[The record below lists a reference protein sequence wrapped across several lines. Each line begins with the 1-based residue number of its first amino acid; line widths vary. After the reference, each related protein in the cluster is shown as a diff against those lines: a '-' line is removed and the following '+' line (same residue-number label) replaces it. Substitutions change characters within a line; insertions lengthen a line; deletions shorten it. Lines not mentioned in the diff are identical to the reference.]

1 MKKKMKQR
9 ILRFQLV
16 ETLSRLWPYLKPERR
31 RLLLVAAATLGL
43 TVVEVSVP
51 ILVGIFLDSLL
62 SELGGRQPSTPP
74 LLDNRMIIAL
84 LALGA
89 LLRGYLLYQQRSLSG
104 QMGQRVAARM
114 RDALWVH
121 LQKLPLEFTRRR
133 GPGRLLVRFIS
144 DTKAVQRLVS
154 QGMVQL
160 VQDVLVVIGVIAV
173 LTYLNL
179 LVGLGTTLLL
189 PLIALVF
196 GRINP
201 KVKKAARDPRYR
213 GTRLSAYM
221 NERLTGLAAVK
232 IHGRQR
238 EEAKRARKLNRKV
251 ASRGGRLAAAGGQLQ
266 GASAAAVALV
276 TTLTLGLAAEEVAAG
291 RLTAG
296 YLVTSYALIGLLVP
310 IVQRI
315 TIFNRTL
322 QEAQISVER
331 LAQTLAEEPES
342 PQEEELPE
350 VEVSEGLVSVE
361 GVSFS
366 YPDGTLALEDVS
378 LTARRGELV
387 ALVGPNGAGKSKPL
401 ELLPRFRQPTNGR
414 IMIDGQDIT
423 EVSLESLRSKI
434 GFVTQDTPLF
444 EATITENIT
453 YGTRGDASSEALE
466 EQIQQAARLA
476 GVDELVASLPEGW
489 ETKVSEGRRMLSRG
503 QRQRVVLARALAAD
517 PPIIVLDEVG
527 SALDIETQRTL
538 AEQLRMLAQHK
549 TVILATQSMPAMLMA
564 DRVYKM
570 EGGRIVEE
578 DRDEAI
584 LTHLEGT

>member
-1 MKKKMKQR
+1 MKQR

-31 RLLLVAAATLGL
+31 RLLLIAAATLGL

-51 ILVGIFLDSLL
+51 ILVGIFMNSLL
-62 SELGGRQPSTPP
+62 SELSGRQSTTAPVM
-74 LLDNRMIIAL
+74 DNRMIIAL
-84 LALGA
+84 LAVGA

-104 QMGQRVAARM
+104 RIGQRVAARM
-114 RDALWVH
+114 RDAVWVH
-121 LQKLPLEFTRRR
+121 LQEVPLEYTRRR

-160 VQDVLVVIGVIAV
+160 IQDVLFVIGAIAV
-173 LTYLNL
+173 LMYLNL
-179 LVGLGTTLLL
+179 LVGFGVTLLL
-189 PLIALVF
+189 PLTALVF
-196 GRINP
+196 WRINP
-201 KVKKAARDPRYR
+201 RVQQASRDTRYR
-213 GTRLSAYM
+213 RTLLSAHL
-221 NERLTGLAAVK
+221 NERLTGLAVVK

-238 EEAKRARKLNRKV
+238 EEAKRVGKLNRKV
-251 ASRGGRLAAAGGQLQ
+251 ASRGARLAAAGGRLQ
-266 GASAAAVALV
+266 GASAATVALV

-296 YLVTSYALIGLLVP
+296 YLVTSYALIGLLAPV
-310 IVQRI
+310 VQRI
-315 TIFNRTL
+315 TIVNRTL

-350 VEVSEGLVSVE
+350 VEVSEGLVSIE

-366 YPDGTLALEDVS
+366 YPDGTLALENVS

-387 ALVGPNGAGKSKPL
+387 ALVGPNGAGKSTLL

-414 IMIDGQDIT
+414 IVIDGQDIAG
-423 EVSLESLRSKI
+423 VSLESLRSKI

-444 EATITENIT
+444 DGTITENVT
-453 YGTRGDASSEALE
+453 YGVRGDASEASE

-476 GVDELVASLPEGW
+476 GVDELVASLPDGW
-489 ETKVSEGRRMLSRG
+489 ETKVREGRRMLSRG

-517 PPIIVLDEVG
+517 PSIILLDEVG
-527 SALDIETQRTL
+527 SVLDIESQRTL
-538 AEQLRMLAQHK
+538 SEQLRVLAEHK
-549 TVILATQSMPAMLMA
+549 TVILATHSMPAMLMA
-564 DRVYKM
+564 DRVYRM

-578 DRDEAI
+578 DRDAV
-584 LTHLEGT
+584 LTRLEGT

>member
-1 MKKKMKQR
+1 MKQR

-31 RLLLVAAATLGL
+31 RLLLIAAATLGL

-51 ILVGIFLDSLL
+51 ILVGIFMNSLL
-62 SELGGRQPSTPP
+62 SELSGRQSTTAPVM
-74 LLDNRMIIAL
+74 DNRMIIAL
-84 LALGA
+84 LAVGA

-104 QMGQRVAARM
+104 RIGQRVAARM
-114 RDALWVH
+114 RDAVWVH
-121 LQKLPLEFTRRR
+121 LQEVPLEYTRWR

-160 VQDVLVVIGVIAV
+160 IQDVLFVIGAIAV
-173 LTYLNL
+173 LMYLNL
-179 LVGLGTTLLL
+179 LVGFGVTLLL
-189 PLIALVF
+189 PLTALVF
-196 GRINP
+196 WRINP
-201 KVKKAARDPRYR
+201 RVQQASRDTRYR
-213 GTRLSAYM
+213 RTLLSAHL
-221 NERLTGLAAVK
+221 NERLTGLAVVK

-238 EEAKRARKLNRKV
+238 EEAKRVGKLNRKV
-251 ASRGGRLAAAGGQLQ
+251 ASRGARLAAAGGRLQ
-266 GASAAAVALV
+266 GASAATVALV

-296 YLVTSYALIGLLVP
+296 YLVTSYALIGLLAPV
-310 IVQRI
+310 VQRI
-315 TIFNRTL
+315 TIVNRTL

-350 VEVSEGLVSVE
+350 VEVSEGLVSIE

-366 YPDGTLALEDVS
+366 YPDGTLALDGVN

-387 ALVGPNGAGKSKPL
+387 ALVGPNGAGKSTLL
-401 ELLPRFRQPTNGR
+401 ELLPRFGQPTHGR
-414 IMIDGQDIT
+414 IVIDGQDIAD
-423 EVSLESLRSKI
+423 VSLESLRSKI

-444 EATITENIT
+444 DGTITENVT
-453 YGTRGDASSEALE
+453 YGVRGDASEASE

-476 GVDELVASLPEGW
+476 GVDELVASLPDGW
-489 ETKVSEGRRMLSRG
+489 ETKVREGRRMLSSG

-517 PPIIVLDEVG
+517 PSIILLDEVG
-527 SALDIETQRTL
+527 SGLDIEAQRTL
-538 AEQLRMLAQHK
+538 TEQLRLLAQHK
-549 TVILATQSMPAMLMA
+549 TVIVATHSMPAMLMA
-564 DRVYKM
+564 DRVYRM

-578 DRDEAI
+578 DHDDAV
-584 LTHLEGT
+584 LTRLEGM

>member
-1 MKKKMKQR
+1 MKQRIQQR

-16 ETLSRLWPYLKPERR
+16 ETLGRIWPYLKPERR
-31 RLLLVAAATLGL
+31 RLFLVAAATLGL

-62 SELGGRQPSTPP
+62 GELSGRQPTTTPV
-74 LLDNRMIIAL
+74 LDNRTIIAL
-84 LALGA
+84 LTVGA
-89 LLRGYLLYQQRSLSG
+89 LLRGYLLHQQRSLSG
-104 QMGQRVAARM
+104 RMGQRVAARM

-121 LQKLPLEFTRRR
+121 LQQMPLEYTRRR

-160 VQDVLVVIGVIAV
+160 IQDVLVVIGVIAV
-173 LTYLNL
+173 RTYLYL

-189 PLIALVF
+189 PLIALIF
-196 GRINP
+196 WRMNP
-201 KVKKAARDPRYR
+201 RVQQASRDTRSR
-213 GTRLSAYM
+213 RTRLSAYM
-221 NERLTGLAAVK
+221 NERITGLAAVK

-291 RLTAG
+291 RLSAG
-296 YLVTSYALIGLLVP
+296 YLVTSYALIGLLAP

-331 LAQTLAEEPES
+331 LAQTLSEEPES
-342 PQEEELPE
+342 PQDEELPE

-366 YPDGTLALEDVS
+366 YPDGTLALDEVS
-378 LTARRGELV
+378 LAARRGELG

-401 ELLPRFRQPTNGR
+401 ELLPRFRQPSDGR
-414 IMIDGQDIT
+414 IVIDGHDT
-423 EVSLESLRSKI
+423 TDVSLESLRSKI

-444 EATITENIT
+444 DATITENIT
-453 YGTRGDASSEALE
+453 YGVRGDASSEASE

-489 ETKVSEGRRMLSRG
+489 ETKVSEGRRKIGRASCRE
-503 QRQRVVLARALAAD
+503 RV
-517 PPIIVLDEVG
+517 
-527 SALDIETQRTL
+527 
-538 AEQLRMLAQHK
+538 
-549 TVILATQSMPAMLMA
+549 
-564 DRVYKM
+564 
-570 EGGRIVEE
+570 
-578 DRDEAI
+578 
-584 LTHLEGT
+584 

>member
-1 MKKKMKQR
+1 MKQR

-31 RLLLVAAATLGL
+31 RLLLIAAATLGL

-51 ILVGIFLDSLL
+51 ILVGIFMNSLL
-62 SELGGRQPSTPP
+62 SELSGRQSTTAPVM
-74 LLDNRMIIAL
+74 DNRMIIAL
-84 LALGA
+84 LAVGA

-104 QMGQRVAARM
+104 RIGQRVAARM
-114 RDALWVH
+114 REAVWVH
-121 LQKLPLEFTRRR
+121 LQEVPLEYTRRR

-160 VQDVLVVIGVIAV
+160 VQDVLFVIGAIAV

-179 LVGLGTTLLL
+179 LVGLGATLLL
-189 PLIALVF
+189 PLTALIF
-196 GRINP
+196 WRINP
-201 KVKKAARDPRYR
+201 RVQQASRDTRYR
-213 GTRLSAYM
+213 RTLLSAHL
-221 NERLTGLAAVK
+221 NERLTGLAVVK

-238 EEAKRARKLNRKV
+238 EEAKRVGKLNRKV
-251 ASRGGRLAAAGGQLQ
+251 ASRGARLAAAGGRLQ
-266 GASAAAVALV
+266 GASAATVALV

-296 YLVTSYALIGLLVP
+296 YLVTSYALIGLLAPV
-310 IVQRI
+310 VQRI
-315 TIFNRTL
+315 TIVNRTL

-350 VEVSEGLVSVE
+350 VEVSEGLVSIE

-366 YPDGTLALEDVS
+366 YPDGTLALD
-378 LTARRGELV
+378 
-387 ALVGPNGAGKSKPL
+387 GAGKSTLL
-401 ELLPRFRQPTNGR
+401 ELLPRFGQPTHGR
-414 IMIDGQDIT
+414 IVIDGQDIAD
-423 EVSLESLRSKI
+423 VSLESLRSKI

-444 EATITENIT
+444 DGTITENVT
-453 YGTRGDASSEALE
+453 YGVRGDASEASE

-476 GVDELVASLPEGW
+476 GVDELVASLPDGW
-489 ETKVSEGRRMLSRG
+489 ETKVREGRRMLSRG

-517 PPIIVLDEVG
+517 PSIILLDEVG
-527 SALDIETQRTL
+527 SVLDIESQRTL
-538 AEQLRMLAQHK
+538 SEQLCVLAQHK
-549 TVILATQSMPAMLMA
+549 TVIVATHSMPAMLMA
-564 DRVYKM
+564 DRVYRM

-578 DRDEAI
+578 DHDDAV
-584 LTHLEGT
+584 LTRLEGM

>member
-1 MKKKMKQR
+1 MKQR

-16 ETLSRLWPYLKPERR
+16 ETLSRIWPYLKPERR

-62 SELGGRQPSTPP
+62 SELSGRQPTTAPV
-74 LLDNRMIIAL
+74 LDNRMIIAL
-84 LALGA
+84 LAVGA

-104 QMGQRVAARM
+104 RMGQRVAARM

-121 LQKLPLEFTRRR
+121 LQEMPLEYTRRR

-160 VQDVLVVIGVIAV
+160 IQDVLVVIGVIAV

-196 GRINP
+196 WRINP
-201 KVKKAARDPRYR
+201 RVQQASRDTRYR
-213 GTRLSAYM
+213 RTRLSAYM
-221 NERLTGLAAVK
+221 NERLTGLATVK

-238 EEAKRARKLNRKV
+238 EEAKRAGQLNRKV

-266 GASAAAVALV
+266 GASAATVALV

-296 YLVTSYALIGLLVP
+296 YLVTSYALIGLLAP

-342 PQEEELPE
+342 PQDEELPE

-366 YPDGTLALEDVS
+366 YPDGTLALDEVS
-378 LTARRGELV
+378 LAARRGELV
-387 ALVGPNGAGKSKPL
+387 ALVGPNGAGKSTLL

-414 IMIDGQDIT
+414 IVIDGQDIAD
-423 EVSLESLRSKI
+423 VSLESLRSKI

-444 EATITENIT
+444 DGTITENVT
-453 YGTRGDASSEALE
+453 YGARGDASE

-489 ETKVSEGRRMLSRG
+489 ETKVREGRRMLSRG

-538 AEQLRMLAQHK
+538 TEQLRVLAQHK
-549 TVILATQSMPAMLMA
+549 TVILATHSMPAMLMA
-564 DRVYKM
+564 DRVYRM

-578 DRDEAI
+578 DRDAAV
-584 LTHLEGT
+584 LTRLEGT

>member
-1 MKKKMKQR
+1 MKQR

-16 ETLSRLWPYLKPERR
+16 ETLSRIWPYLKPERR

-62 SELGGRQPSTPP
+62 SELSGRPPTTTAP
-74 LLDNRMIIAL
+74 LLNNRTIIAL
-84 LALGA
+84 LAVGA

-104 QMGQRVAARM
+104 RIGQRVAARM
-114 RDALWVH
+114 REAVWVH
-121 LQKLPLEFTRRR
+121 LQEVPLDYTRWR

-160 VQDVLVVIGVIAV
+160 VQDVLFVIGAIAV

-179 LVGLGTTLLL
+179 LVGLSTTLLV
-189 PLIALVF
+189 PLTALIF
-196 GRINP
+196 WRINP
-201 KVKKAARDPRYR
+201 RVQKASRDTRYR
-213 GTRLSAYM
+213 RTLLSAHL

-238 EEAKRARKLNRKV
+238 EEAKRVGKLNRKV
-251 ASRGGRLAAAGGQLQ
+251 ASRGARLATAGGQLQ
-266 GASAAAVALV
+266 GASAATVALV

-291 RLTAG
+291 RLSAG
-296 YLVTSYALIGLLVP
+296 YLVTSYALIGLLAP
-310 IVQRI
+310 IIQRI

-342 PQEEELPE
+342 PRDEELPE

-366 YPDGTLALEDVS
+366 YPDGTQALEEVS
-378 LTARRGELV
+378 LMARRGELV
-387 ALVGPNGAGKSKPL
+387 ALVGPNGAGKSTLL
-401 ELLPRFRQPTNGR
+401 ELLPRFRQPSDGR
-414 IMIDGQDIT
+414 IVLDGQDIA

-434 GFVTQDTPLF
+434 GFVTQETPLF
-444 EATITENIT
+444 DGTITENVT
-453 YGTRGDASSEALE
+453 YGARGEASE

-476 GVDELVASLPEGW
+476 GIDELVASLPEGW
-489 ETKVSEGRRMLSRG
+489 ETKVREGRRMLSRG
-503 QRQRVVLARALAAD
+503 QRQRVVLARALASD

-527 SALDIETQRTL
+527 LGLDIETQRTL
-538 AEQLRMLAQHK
+538 SEQLRVLAQHK
-549 TVILATQSMPAMLMA
+549 TVILATHSMPAMLMA
-564 DRVYKM
+564 DRVYTM

-578 DRDEAI
+578 DRDEAV
-584 LTHLEGT
+584 LTRLEGA

>member
-1 MKKKMKQR
+1 MKQR
-9 ILRFQLV
+9 ILRLQLV
-16 ETLSRLWPYLKPERR
+16 ETLSRIWPYLKPERY

-62 SELGGRQPSTPP
+62 SELSGRQPATAPV
-74 LLDNRMIIAL
+74 LDNRMILAL
-84 LALGA
+84 LAAGA

-104 QMGQRVAARM
+104 RIGQRVAARM
-114 RDALWVH
+114 RDAVWVQ
-121 LQKLPLEFTRRR
+121 LQELPLEYTRRR

-160 VQDVLVVIGVIAV
+160 IQDVLVVIGVIAV
-173 LTYLNL
+173 LAYLNL

-196 GRINP
+196 WRINP
-201 KVKKAARDPRYR
+201 RVQQASRDTRSR
-213 GTRLSAYM
+213 RTRLSAYL

-238 EEAKRARKLNRKV
+238 EEAKRAGKLNRKV
-251 ASRGGRLAAAGGQLQ
+251 ASRGGRLATAGAQLQ
-266 GASAAAVALV
+266 GASTATVALV

-296 YLVTSYALIGLLVP
+296 YLVTSYALIGLLAPV
-310 IVQRI
+310 VQRI

-342 PQEEELPE
+342 PQDEELPE

-366 YPDGTLALEDVS
+366 YPDGTLALDEVS

-387 ALVGPNGAGKSKPL
+387 ALVGPNGAGKSTLL

-414 IMIDGQDIT
+414 IVIDGQDIAG
-423 EVSLESLRSKI
+423 VSLESLRSKI

-444 EATITENIT
+444 DGTIAENVT
-453 YGTRGDASSEALE
+453 YGVRGDAAE

-489 ETKVSEGRRMLSRG
+489 ETKVREGRRMLSRG

-517 PPIIVLDEVG
+517 PSIIVLDEVG

-538 AEQLRMLAQHK
+538 TEELRVLAQHK
-549 TVILATQSMPAMLMA
+549 TVIVATHSMPAMLMA
-564 DRVYKM
+564 DRIYRM
-570 EGGRIVEE
+570 DRGCIVEE
-578 DRDEAI
+578 DRDAV

>member
-1 MKKKMKQR
+1 MKQRIQQR

-16 ETLSRLWPYLKPERR
+16 KTLGRLWPYLKQERR
-31 RLLLVAAATLGL
+31 RLFLIAAATLGI
-43 TVVEVSVP
+43 TVVEVSIP

-62 SELGGRQPSTPP
+62 SELSGRQPTMAPV
-74 LLDNRMIIAL
+74 LDNRTIIAL
-84 LALGA
+84 LAVGA

-104 QMGQRVAARM
+104 QTGQRVAARM

-121 LQKLPLEFTRRR
+121 LQQMPLEYTRRR

-179 LVGLGTTLLL
+179 LVGLGTILLL
-189 PLIALVF
+189 PLIALIF
-196 GRINP
+196 RRINP
-201 KVKKAARDPRYR
+201 RVQKASRDTRTR
-213 GTRLSAYM
+213 RTRLSAYM

-238 EEAKRARKLNRKV
+238 AEAKRARKLNRNV
-251 ASRGGRLAAAGGQLQ
+251 ASRGGRLATAGAQLQ
-266 GASAAAVALV
+266 GASAGAVALV
-276 TTLTLGLAAEEVAAG
+276 TTLTLALAAEEVAAG
-291 RLTAG
+291 RLSAG
-296 YLVTSYALIGLLVP
+296 YLVTSYALIGLLAP

-342 PQEEELPE
+342 PHEEELPE

-387 ALVGPNGAGKSKPL
+387 ALVGPNGAGKSTLL
-401 ELLPRFRQPTNGR
+401 ELLPRFRQPSNGR
-414 IMIDGQDIT
+414 IVIDGQDIAD
-423 EVSLESLRSKI
+423 VSLESLRSKI
-434 GFVTQDTPLF
+434 GFVTQDTTLF
-444 EATITENIT
+444 DGTIAENVT
-453 YGTRGDASSEALE
+453 YGARGDTSE

-476 GVDELVASLPEGW
+476 GVDELVSSLPEGW

-503 QRQRVVLARALAAD
+503 QRQRVVLARALAPD
-517 PPIIVLDEVG
+517 PSIIVLDEVG

-538 AEQLRMLAQHK
+538 AEQLHMLAQHK
-549 TVILATQSMPAMLMA
+549 TVIVATHSMPAMLMA

-578 DRDEAI
+578 DRDEAV

>member
-1 MKKKMKQR
+1 MKQR

-31 RLLLVAAATLGL
+31 RLLLIAAATLGL

-51 ILVGIFLDSLL
+51 ILVGIFMNSLL
-62 SELGGRQPSTPP
+62 SELSGRQSTTAPVM
-74 LLDNRMIIAL
+74 DNRMIIAL
-84 LALGA
+84 LAVGA

-104 QMGQRVAARM
+104 RIGQRVAARM
-114 RDALWVH
+114 RDAVWVH
-121 LQKLPLEFTRRR
+121 LQEVPLEYTRRR

-160 VQDVLVVIGVIAV
+160 IQDVLFVIGAIAV
-173 LTYLNL
+173 LMYLNL
-179 LVGLGTTLLL
+179 LVGFGVTLLL
-189 PLIALVF
+189 PLTALVF
-196 GRINP
+196 WRINP
-201 KVKKAARDPRYR
+201 RVQQASRDTRYR
-213 GTRLSAYM
+213 RTLLSAHL
-221 NERLTGLAAVK
+221 NERLTGLAVVK

-238 EEAKRARKLNRKV
+238 EEAKRVGKLNRKV
-251 ASRGGRLAAAGGQLQ
+251 ASRGARLAAAGGRLQ
-266 GASAAAVALV
+266 GASAATVALV

-291 RLTAG
+291 RLSAG
-296 YLVTSYALIGLLVP
+296 YLVTSYALIGLLAPV
-310 IVQRI
+310 VQRI
-315 TIFNRTL
+315 TIVNRTL

-350 VEVSEGLVSVE
+350 VEVSEGLVSIE

-366 YPDGTLALEDVS
+366 YPDGTLALENVS

-387 ALVGPNGAGKSKPL
+387 ALVGPNGAGKSTLL

-414 IMIDGQDIT
+414 IVIDGQDIAG
-423 EVSLESLRSKI
+423 VSLESLRSKI

-444 EATITENIT
+444 DGTITENVT
-453 YGTRGDASSEALE
+453 YGVRGDASEASE

-476 GVDELVASLPEGW
+476 GVDELVASLPDGW
-489 ETKVSEGRRMLSRG
+489 ETKVREGRRMLSRG

-517 PPIIVLDEVG
+517 PSIIVLDEVG
-527 SALDIETQRTL
+527 SVLDIESQRTL
-538 AEQLRMLAQHK
+538 SEQLRVLAEHK
-549 TVILATQSMPAMLMA
+549 TVILATHSMPAMLMA
-564 DRVYKM
+564 DRVYRM

-578 DRDEAI
+578 DRGEAV
-584 LTHLEGT
+584 LTRLEGT

>member
-1 MKKKMKQR
+1 M
-9 ILRFQLV
+9 QLV
-16 ETLSRLWPYLKPERR
+16 ETLGRLWPYLKPERR

-62 SELGGRQPSTPP
+62 GELSGRRPATAP
-74 LLDNRMIIAL
+74 LLDNRAIIAL
-84 LALGA
+84 LAAGA
-89 LLRGYLLYQQRSLSG
+89 LVRGYLLYQQRSLSG
-104 QMGQRVAARM
+104 RMGQRVAARM

-121 LQKLPLEFTRRR
+121 LQQMPLEYTRRR

-160 VQDVLVVIGVIAV
+160 VQDVLVVIGVTAV

-196 GRINP
+196 WRINP
-201 KVKKAARDPRYR
+201 RVQQASRDTRYR
-213 GTRLSAYM
+213 RTRLSAYM

-232 IHGRQR
+232 MHGRQR
-238 EEAKRARKLNRKV
+238 EEAKRAGKLNRKV
-251 ASRGGRLAAAGGQLQ
+251 ASRGGRLATAGGQLQ

-276 TTLTLGLAAEEVAAG
+276 TVLTLALAAEEVAAG
-291 RLTAG
+291 RLSTG
-296 YLVTSYALIGLLVP
+296 YLVTSYALIGLLAP

-315 TIFNRTL
+315 TVFNRTL

-342 PQEEELPE
+342 PQDEELPE
-350 VEVSEGLVSVE
+350 VEVGEGLVSVE

-366 YPDGTLALEDVS
+366 YPDGTPALDEVS

-387 ALVGPNGAGKSKPL
+387 ALVGPNGAGKSTLL
-401 ELLPRFRQPTNGR
+401 ELLPRFRRPTHGR
-414 IMIDGQDIT
+414 IVIDGRDIA
-423 EVSLESLRSKI
+423 EASLASLRSKI

-444 EATITENIT
+444 DGTIGENVA
-453 YGTRGDASSEALE
+453 YGARGDASEASE
-466 EQIQQAARLA
+466 EQVRQAARLA

-489 ETKVSEGRRMLSRG
+489 ETRVSEGRRMLSRG

-527 SALDIETQRTL
+527 SALDIESQRTL
-538 AEQLRMLAQHK
+538 VERLRVLARHK
-549 TVILATQSMPAMLMA
+549 TVILATHGMPAELMA
-564 DRVYKM
+564 DRVYRM

-578 DRDEAI
+578 GRDEAV
-584 LTHLEGT
+584 LTRLEGT

>member
-1 MKKKMKQR
+1 MKQR

-31 RLLLVAAATLGL
+31 RLLLIAAATLGL

-51 ILVGIFLDSLL
+51 ILVGIFMNSLL
-62 SELGGRQPSTPP
+62 SELSGRQSTTAPVM
-74 LLDNRMIIAL
+74 DNRMIIAL
-84 LALGA
+84 LAVGA

-104 QMGQRVAARM
+104 RIGQRVAARM
-114 RDALWVH
+114 RDAVWVH
-121 LQKLPLEFTRRR
+121 LQEVPLEYTRRR

-160 VQDVLVVIGVIAV
+160 IQDVLFVIGAIAV
-173 LTYLNL
+173 LMYLNL
-179 LVGLGTTLLL
+179 LVGFGVTLLL
-189 PLIALVF
+189 PLTALVF
-196 GRINP
+196 WRINP
-201 KVKKAARDPRYR
+201 RVQQASRDTRYR
-213 GTRLSAYM
+213 RTLLSAHL
-221 NERLTGLAAVK
+221 NERLTGLAVVK

-238 EEAKRARKLNRKV
+238 EEAKRVGKLNRKV
-251 ASRGGRLAAAGGQLQ
+251 ASRGARLAAAGGRLQ
-266 GASAAAVALV
+266 GASAATVALV

-291 RLTAG
+291 RLSAG
-296 YLVTSYALIGLLVP
+296 YLVTSYALIGLLAPV
-310 IVQRI
+310 VQRI
-315 TIFNRTL
+315 TIVNRTL

-350 VEVSEGLVSVE
+350 VEVSEGLVSIE

-366 YPDGTLALEDVS
+366 YPDGTLALENVS

-387 ALVGPNGAGKSKPL
+387 ALVGPNGAGKSTLL
-401 ELLPRFRQPTNGR
+401 ELLPRFRQPTHGR
-414 IMIDGQDIT
+414 IVIDGQDIAG
-423 EVSLESLRSKI
+423 VSLESLRSKI

-444 EATITENIT
+444 DGTITENVT
-453 YGTRGDASSEALE
+453 YGVRGDASEASE

-476 GVDELVASLPEGW
+476 GVDELVASLPDGW
-489 ETKVSEGRRMLSRG
+489 ETKVREGRRMLSRG

-517 PPIIVLDEVG
+517 PSIIVLDEVG
-527 SALDIETQRTL
+527 SVLDIESQRTL
-538 AEQLRMLAQHK
+538 SEQLRVLAEHK
-549 TVILATQSMPAMLMA
+549 TVILATHSMPAMLMA
-564 DRVYKM
+564 DRVYRM

-578 DRDEAI
+578 DRDAV
-584 LTHLEGT
+584 LTRLEGT

>member
-1 MKKKMKQR
+1 MKQR
-9 ILRFQLV
+9 ILRLQLV
-16 ETLSRLWPYLKPERR
+16 ETLSRIWPYLKPERY

-62 SELGGRQPSTPP
+62 SELSGRQPATAPV
-74 LLDNRMIIAL
+74 LDNRMILAL
-84 LALGA
+84 LAAGA

-104 QMGQRVAARM
+104 RIGQRVAARM
-114 RDALWVH
+114 RDAVWVQ
-121 LQKLPLEFTRRR
+121 LQELPLEYTRRR

-160 VQDVLVVIGVIAV
+160 IQDVLVVIGVIAV
-173 LTYLNL
+173 LAYLNL

-196 GRINP
+196 WRINP
-201 KVKKAARDPRYR
+201 RVQQASRDTRSR
-213 GTRLSAYM
+213 RTRLSAYL
-221 NERLTGLAAVK
+221 NERLTGLATVK

-238 EEAKRARKLNRKV
+238 EEAKRAGKLNRKV
-251 ASRGGRLAAAGGQLQ
+251 ASRGGRLATAGAQLQ
-266 GASAAAVALV
+266 GASAATVALV

-296 YLVTSYALIGLLVP
+296 YLVTSYALIGLLAPV
-310 IVQRI
+310 VQRI

-342 PQEEELPE
+342 PQDEELPE

-366 YPDGTLALEDVS
+366 YPDGTLALDEVS

-387 ALVGPNGAGKSKPL
+387 ALVGPNGAGKSTLL

-414 IMIDGQDIT
+414 IVIDGQDIAG
-423 EVSLESLRSKI
+423 VSLESLRSKI

-444 EATITENIT
+444 DGTIAENVT
-453 YGTRGDASSEALE
+453 YGVRGDAAE

-489 ETKVSEGRRMLSRG
+489 ETKVREGRRMLSRG

-517 PPIIVLDEVG
+517 PSIIVLDEVG

-538 AEQLRMLAQHK
+538 TEELRVLAQHK
-549 TVILATQSMPAMLMA
+549 TVIVATHSMPAMLMA
-564 DRVYKM
+564 DRIYRM
-570 EGGRIVEE
+570 DRGCIVEE
-578 DRDEAI
+578 DRDAV

>member
-1 MKKKMKQR
+1 MKQR

-31 RLLLVAAATLGL
+31 RLLLIAAATLGL

-51 ILVGIFLDSLL
+51 ILVGIFMNSLL
-62 SELGGRQPSTPP
+62 SELSGRQSTTAPVM
-74 LLDNRMIIAL
+74 DNRMIIAL
-84 LALGA
+84 LAVGA

-104 QMGQRVAARM
+104 RIGQRVAARM
-114 RDALWVH
+114 RDAVWVH
-121 LQKLPLEFTRRR
+121 LQEVPLEYTRRR

-160 VQDVLVVIGVIAV
+160 IQDVLFVIGAIAV
-173 LTYLNL
+173 LMYLNL
-179 LVGLGTTLLL
+179 LVGFGVTLLL
-189 PLIALVF
+189 PLTALVF
-196 GRINP
+196 WRINP
-201 KVKKAARDPRYR
+201 RVQQASRDTRYR
-213 GTRLSAYM
+213 RTLLSAHL
-221 NERLTGLAAVK
+221 NERLTGLAVVK

-238 EEAKRARKLNRKV
+238 EEAKRVGKLNRKV
-251 ASRGGRLAAAGGQLQ
+251 ASRGARLAAAGGRLQ
-266 GASAAAVALV
+266 GASAATVALV

-296 YLVTSYALIGLLVP
+296 YLVTSYALIGLLAPV
-310 IVQRI
+310 VQRI
-315 TIFNRTL
+315 TIVNRTL

-350 VEVSEGLVSVE
+350 VEVSEGLVSIE

-366 YPDGTLALEDVS
+366 YPDGTLALENVS

-387 ALVGPNGAGKSKPL
+387 ALVGPNGAGKSTLL
-401 ELLPRFRQPTNGR
+401 ELLPRFRQPTHGR
-414 IMIDGQDIT
+414 IVIDGQDIAG
-423 EVSLESLRSKI
+423 VSLESLRSKI

-444 EATITENIT
+444 DGTITENVT
-453 YGTRGDASSEALE
+453 YGVRGDASEASE

-476 GVDELVASLPEGW
+476 GVDELVASLPDGW
-489 ETKVSEGRRMLSRG
+489 ETKVREGRRMLSRG

-517 PPIIVLDEVG
+517 PSIILLDEVG
-527 SALDIETQRTL
+527 SVLDIESQRTL
-538 AEQLRMLAQHK
+538 SEQLRVLAEHK
-549 TVILATQSMPAMLMA
+549 TVILATHSMPAMLMA
-564 DRVYKM
+564 DRVYRM

-578 DRDEAI
+578 DRDAV
-584 LTHLEGT
+584 LTRLEGT